1 MFHRGR
7 ATSLVLLL
15 LLQVLLISVESDSVI
30 PEFGSVDDEIQ
41 RIELQPDPDSIR
53 GVSPIKMGNT
63 EIAFRQP
70 GADTVIG
77 SLSTTGWDYTTVLS
91 SEFTEIREDLHIVAL
106 ESGVDPWEARLALD
120 ALSDV
125 KVRTM
130 IPPTGFLLQGASHAL
145 QSTSSVE
152 GVIASTEVPVG
163 LVVDEPLRT
172 FVDTAAPDEE
182 VRILITGWRDI
193 DGIPQLSSEL
203 QDHQYSITSVD
214 AEEIRP
220 WGDGRVEATVSVNAI
235 PFLAHNPAVAWIS
248 FPPQWEIHNDRSKTH
263 MRISDAANYFIS
275 DLNGSGVKVAV
286 ADSGIDQDHGD
297 MNGRISYVESLTW
310 GDSSTEDRHSGHG
323 THVACTV
330 LGDGSRGG
338 YAGVAPQADLYFQA
352 MEDDS
357 TGQFSGASVDYMLR
371 TAYNDDVQIHTN
383 SWGSQGDY
391 GRYTTSAADVD
402 SRTSQYDQFWSYD
415 GFTVLYSAG
424 NDGSTGLTPPATA
437 KNSIAVANHHNRGG
451 SAPDTIAQSSSK
463 GPTDDGRIKPDL
475 AAPGTWVR
483 SCLSQDAQDTG
494 GNSWKSTWYIEYSGT
509 SMASPNAAGAA
520 SLVYEYL
527 TEVAGRP
534 SPQGALIKALLVL
547 GAEDMGS
554 RDIPNNNEGWGRINL
569 ANSLIPGSDTG
580 VFVDDRT
587 TLRSGGS
594 ATYEFNLTRSGSP
607 LKVVLA
613 WSDYQG
619 SSSSNS
625 QLRNDLNLEVTAPD
639 GTTSYLGNA
648 FQSGRSAPGGSA
660 DNKNNLEVVLV
671 DSAVAGV
678 WQVRISDV
686 YHGGGRADQPFAL
699 AVRGVNV
706 NDLRSDPIVILPDV
720 TYSSEVPQVGEQ
732 IEINVPIMNQGS
744 GTAVDLVVDAGIQ
757 RVGTAGTDLGRQTIG
772 LGPGQTRIVSWMWT
786 PQSEGDV
793 TLQIIIDPDGAI
805 EEADE
810 DNNIANIPLVISAPG
825 IRLDSTVLARSVT
838 SADQA
843 STTWDLRL
851 KNTALLPTNATIES
865 GNPIRDHDGQSFDW
879 FRSFNRT
886 VIPLQGSEST
896 DVSFTL
902 VHPSPPEPGTY
913 RIPLTGVDEDNSLTF
928 PLDLQLIVPILPDV
942 QTQTT
947 SSQISLHPV
956 ENTSFEIILT
966 NRGNGPQGYDLRIDA
981 PQSWHMGFDD
991 LGSTIG
997 ASGGS
1002 SGTMAI
1008 DESITVGMTA
1018 VPPYSMI
1025 SAGTVLQATVTV
1037 TSQVD
1042 PSESWTLNLPM
1053 VVAPFDRLDARLD
1066 TQVGVLAK
1074 DASIPL
1080 QYTIT
1085 NTGNREVTITPDAED
1100 RPSGWSISN
1109 NLESFTLGVGEEEIY
1124 GVGLVGNGFAT
1135 SGLFNLLFRT
1145 SDGYE
1150 ISASAQLT
1158 VEEDISGSIAFSSI
1172 LLADGT
1178 LGSDTMDVG
1187 PVSSGEPG
1195 FRLEWLVTNDG
1206 STAWSGTYSLDV
1218 PPEWSYSCID
1228 PGSLSAGVSDYLTC
1242 SVVIPDSVTAGSIP
1256 AIGAMVS
1263 AENMNLLDIVSIRV
1277 ASVESVD
1284 ITTLTEIDTME
1295 IGSTTS
1301 LEFEIMNDGNVPIQH
1316 RVVVTSEDGWS
1327 VVILDDPAI
1336 DLNPGSSQRIDVEV
1350 TPTSR
1355 GSSAILVQVLGP
1367 EDVMIGSIEVNV
1379 YSERSSVE
1387 PTQGG
1392 SGVIILGVGIIL
1404 IGILVAAVMVLLRKD
1419 QSSPQPTTVKARVG
1433 FSGTLPPPPTTSKP
1447 AVTLPKVS
1455 CWACSQIIEAENR
1468 RACPDCGARYHAVG
1482 GCEYADIANC
1492 RRCGADSISFM
1503 EEGHAL

>member
-1 MFHRGR
+1 MFSRGR

-15 LLQVLLISVESDSVI
+15 LLQVLLTSA
-30 PEFGSVDDEIQ
+30 EFDPMNDGFGFEDNEIQ

-53 GVSPIKMGNT
+53 GVSPIETGDA
-63 EIAFRQP
+63 EIAFREP
-70 GADTVIG
+70 GANTVIG
-77 SLSTTGWDYTTVLS
+77 SLSTNGWDSSTVLS
-91 SEFTEIREDLHIVAL
+91 PEFAEIREDLHIVAL
-106 ESGVDPWEARLALD
+106 DSGVDPWEARLALD
-120 ALSDV
+120 ELSDI

-130 IPPTGFLLQGASHAL
+130 IPPTGFLLQGVSDAF
-145 QSTSSVE
+145 STVSSVE
-152 GVIASTEVPVG
+152 GVIASTQVSVG

-172 FVDTAAPDEE
+172 FVDSSPPGEE
-182 VRILITGWRDI
+182 VQILITGWRDI
-193 DGIPQLSSEL
+193 DGIPQPSSKI
-203 QDHQYSITSVD
+203 QGHQHSINSVD

-220 WGDGRVEATVSVNAI
+220 WGDGRVEATVSVGAI
-235 PFLAHNPAVAWIS
+235 PILAHNPAVAWIS

-263 MRISDAANYFIS
+263 MRISDAATHFIS

-297 MNGRISYVESLTW
+297 MNGRVSYVESLTW

-330 LGDGSRGG
+330 LGDGSKGG

-383 SWGSQGDY
+383 SWGSQGDH

-463 GPTDDGRIKPDL
+463 GPTDDDRIKPDL

-520 SLVYEYL
+520 ALVYEYL

-547 GAEDMGS
+547 GAEDMGA
-554 RDIPNNNEGWGRINL
+554 RDIPNNSEGWGRINL

-607 LKVVLA
+607 LKAVLA

-619 SSSSNS
+619 SSSSSN
-625 QLRNDLNLEVTAPD
+625 QLRNDLNLEVIAPD
-639 GTTSYLGNA
+639 GTTTYLGNA

-706 NDLRSDPIVILPDV
+706 NDLRSDPIVILSDV
-720 TYSSEVPQVGEQ
+720 SYSSEVPQVGEQ

-772 LGPGQTRIVSWMWT
+772 LGPGQTRVVSWMWT
-786 PQSEGDV
+786 PQSEGEI

-810 DNNIANIPLVISAPG
+810 DNNIANIPLMISAPG
-825 IRLDSTVLARSVT
+825 IRLDTAVLAQSVT
-838 SADQA
+838 SANQA

-851 KNTALLPTNATIES
+851 KNTALLPTNATIDS
-865 GNPIRDHDGQSFDW
+865 GDPVRDHDSQSFNW

-886 VIPLQGSEST
+886 AIPLEGSEST

-928 PLDLQLIVPILPDV
+928 PLDLQLIVPVLPDV
-942 QTQTT
+942 QIQTT
-947 SSQISLHPV
+947 SSQVSLHPV
-956 ENTSFEIILT
+956 DNTSFEFILT

-1002 SGTMAI
+1002 SGTMVI
-1008 DESITVGMTA
+1008 DESLTVRMTA

-1042 PSESWTLNLPM
+1042 PGESWTLDIPM

-1066 TQVGVLAK
+1066 TQVGILAK
-1074 DASIPL
+1074 DDSIPL

-1109 NLESFTLGVGEEEIY
+1109 NLQSFTLGVGEEEIY
-1124 GVGLVGNGFAT
+1124 GVGLIGNGYAT
-1135 SGLFNLLFRT
+1135 SGSFNLLFRT
-1145 SDGYE
+1145 GDGYE
-1150 ISASAQLT
+1150 VSAPAQLN

-1178 LGSDTMDVG
+1178 LGSNAMDVG
-1187 PVSSGEPG
+1187 PVSSGQPG
-1195 FRLEWLVTNDG
+1195 FLLEWLVTNDG
-1206 STAWSGTYSLDV
+1206 STTWSGTYSLDV
-1218 PPEWSYSCID
+1218 PSEWSYSCID
-1228 PGSLSAGVSDYLTC
+1228 PGALGAGVSDYLTC
-1242 SVVIPDSVTAGSIP
+1242 SVVMPDNVEAGSIP

-1263 AENMNLLDIVSIRV
+1263 AENMDLLNIVSIRV
-1277 ASVESVD
+1277 ASVESVA
-1284 ITTLTEIDTME
+1284 ITTLTEIEAME

-1301 LEFEIMNDGNVPIQH
+1301 LEFEITNDGNVAIQH
-1316 RVVVTSEDGWS
+1316 RVVVTSDDDWS
-1327 VVILDDPAI
+1327 IVVLDDPSI
-1336 DLNPGSSQRIDVEV
+1336 NLNPGSSQRIDVEI

-1367 EDVMIGSIEVNV
+1367 EDITIGSIEVNV

-1387 PTQGG
+1387 PAEGG
-1392 SGVIILGVGIIL
+1392 SGAIILGIGIIL
-1404 IGILVAAVMVLLRKD
+1404 ISILAGAVMVLLRKD
-1419 QSSPQPTTVKARVG
+1419 RPSPQVTLVKARGG

-1455 CWACSQIIEAENR
+1455 CWACSQPIEAQNR
-1468 RACPDCGARYHAVG
+1468 RACPDCGARYHALG
-1482 GCEYADIANC
+1482 GCEYANISTC
-1492 RRCGADSISFM
+1492 RRCGADSASFM